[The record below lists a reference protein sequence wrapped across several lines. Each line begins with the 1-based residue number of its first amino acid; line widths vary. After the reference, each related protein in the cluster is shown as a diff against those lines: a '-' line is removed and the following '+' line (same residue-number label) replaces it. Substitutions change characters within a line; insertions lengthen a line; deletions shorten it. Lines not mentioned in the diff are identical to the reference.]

1 MTFVYPDIDF
11 VFNTEERGVHTLVIE
26 NQCMFRNLLIDLYNQ
41 SQGNDGRS
49 VVAYEY
55 KPLPFEKYCEVLS
68 QFVPFSLNKK
78 SVVTKIGPLLAKRA
92 VDSEYFLK
100 TTELMTEI
108 ESLMYEL
115 AFDLDAD
122 IEFNS
127 INVESLI
134 KSVGVSLKEEYESLA
149 EKIIDY
155 MELVNNL
162 ERKKLYIL
170 INLRSYIS
178 DEEMIYFIE
187 TVLQHEFDVIIIESA
202 ERPILKGEIR
212 YIVDESLCE
221 IR

>member
-11 VFNTEERGVHTLVIE
+11 VFNTEGRGVHTLVIE

-49 VVAYEY
+49 VVADEY
-55 KPLPFEKYCEVLS
+55 KPLPFQKYCEVLS

-78 SVVTKIGPLLAKRA
+78 SVVTKIGQLLAKRA
-92 VDSEYFLK
+92 VDSKYFLK

-155 MELVNNL
+155 MELVNSL

-187 TVLQHEFDVIIIESA
+187 TVLQHKFDVIIIESA
-202 ERPILKGEIR
+202 ERPILEGEI
-212 YIVDESLCE
+212 
-221 IR
+221 

>member
-1 MTFVYPDIDF
+1 MTFVYPDINF
-11 VFNTEERGVHTLVIE
+11 VFNTEEMGVHTLVIE
-26 NQCMFRNLLIDLYNQ
+26 NQCMFRNLITDLYSQ

-49 VVAYEY
+49 VVADEY
-55 KPLPFEKYCEVLS
+55 KPLQFEKYCEVLS

-78 SVVTKIGPLLAKRA
+78 SVVTKIGQLLAKRA

-149 EKIIDY
+149 EK
-155 MELVNNL
+155 L
-162 ERKKLYIL
+162 L
-170 INLRSYIS
+170 ITWS
-178 DEEMIYFIE
+178 
-187 TVLQHEFDVIIIESA
+187 
-202 ERPILKGEIR
+202 
-212 YIVDESLCE
+212 
-221 IR
+221 

>member
-68 QFVPFSLNKK
+68 QFVTFSLNKK
-78 SVVTKIGPLLAKRA
+78 SVVTKIGQLLAKRA

-100 TTELMTEI
+100 TTELITEI

-134 KSVGVSLKEEYESLA
+134 KSVGMSLKEEYESLA